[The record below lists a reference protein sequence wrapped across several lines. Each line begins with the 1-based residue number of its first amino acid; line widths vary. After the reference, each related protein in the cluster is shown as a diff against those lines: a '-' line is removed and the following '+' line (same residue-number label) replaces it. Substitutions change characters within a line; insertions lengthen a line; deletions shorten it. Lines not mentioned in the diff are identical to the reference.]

1 MVRDSMSRNVELLVL
16 DNVIWPVIKYS
27 YLPIKGQ
34 HIFTIIGGGEVA
46 IDVEEFTIK
55 KNKNAYIVRRRALS
69 GS

>member
-1 MVRDSMSRNVELLVL
+1 MVRDSMSRNVELLVM

-27 YLPIKGQ
+27 YIPIKGQ
-34 HIFTIIGGGEVA
+34 HIFTIIGGEEIA
-46 IDVEEFTIK
+46 IDVEAFTIK

>member
-1 MVRDSMSRNVELLVL
+1 MSRNVELLVL

-34 HIFTIIGGGEVA
+34 HIFTIIGGEEIT
-46 IDVEEFTIK
+46 IDVEAFTIT
-55 KNKNAYIVRRRALS
+55 KNKNAYIVRRRALI

>member
-1 MVRDSMSRNVELLVL
+1 MVRDSMSRNVELLVVE
-16 DNVIWPVIKYS
+16 NVIWPVIKYS

-34 HIFTIIGGGEVA
+34 HIFTIIGGEEIA

>member
-34 HIFTIIGGGEVA
+34 HIFTIIGGEEIA
-46 IDVEEFTIK
+46 IDVEAFTIK
-55 KNKNAYIVRRRALS
+55 KNKNAYIIRRRALS

>member
-34 HIFTIIGGGEVA
+34 HIFTIIGGEEIA
-46 IDVEEFTIK
+46 IDVEAFTIK

>member
-1 MVRDSMSRNVELLVL
+1 MSRNVELLVM

-34 HIFTIIGGGEVA
+34 HIFTIIGGEEIA
-46 IDVEEFTIK
+46 IDVEAFTIK
-55 KNKNAYIVRRRALS
+55 KNKNAYILRRRALS

>member
-34 HIFTIIGGGEVA
+34 HIFTIIGGEEIA
-46 IDVEEFTIK
+46 IDVEAFTIK

-69 GS
+69 VS

>member
-34 HIFTIIGGGEVA
+34 HIFTIIGGEEIA
-46 IDVEEFTIK
+46 IDVEAFTIK
-55 KNKNAYIVRRRALS
+55 KNKNAYIVRRRAVS

>member
-1 MVRDSMSRNVELLVL
+1 MVRDSMSRNVELLVM

-34 HIFTIIGGGEVA
+34 HIFTIIGGEEIA
-46 IDVEEFTIK
+46 IDVEAFTIK

>member
-1 MVRDSMSRNVELLVL
+1 MVRDSMSRNFELLVL

-34 HIFTIIGGGEVA
+34 HIFTIIGGGEIA
-46 IDVEEFTIK
+46 IDVEAFTIT

-69 GS
+69 AS

>member
-1 MVRDSMSRNVELLVL
+1 MVRDSMSRNVELLVM

-34 HIFTIIGGGEVA
+34 HIFTIIGGEEIA
-46 IDVEEFTIK
+46 IDVEAFTIK

-69 GS
+69 VS

>member
-1 MVRDSMSRNVELLVL
+1 MSRNVELLVL

-27 YLPIKGQ
+27 YLPIKGR
-34 HIFTIIGGGEVA
+34 HIFTIIGGGEIA
-46 IDVEEFTIK
+46 IDVEAFTIK

>member
-34 HIFTIIGGGEVA
+34 HIFTIIGGEEIA
-46 IDVEEFTIK
+46 MDVEAFTIK

>member
-1 MVRDSMSRNVELLVL
+1 MVRDSMSRNVELLVV

-34 HIFTIIGGGEVA
+34 HIFTIIGGEEIA
-46 IDVEEFTIK
+46 IDVEAFTIK

>member
-1 MVRDSMSRNVELLVL
+1 MVRDSMSRNVELLVM

-34 HIFTIIGGGEVA
+34 HIFTIIGGEEIA
-46 IDVEEFTIK
+46 IDVEAFTIK
-55 KNKNAYIVRRRALS
+55 KNKNAYIVRRRAVS

>member
-1 MVRDSMSRNVELLVL
+1 MSRNFELLVV

-34 HIFTIIGGGEVA
+34 HIFTIIGGEEIA
-46 IDVEEFTIK
+46 IDVEAFAIT
-55 KNKNAYIVRRRALS
+55 KNKNAYIIRRRALS